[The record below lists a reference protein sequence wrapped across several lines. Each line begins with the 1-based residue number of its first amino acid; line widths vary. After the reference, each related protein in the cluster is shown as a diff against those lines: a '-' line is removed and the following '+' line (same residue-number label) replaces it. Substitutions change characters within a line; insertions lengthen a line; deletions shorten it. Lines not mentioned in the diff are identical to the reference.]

1 MIKET
6 YVILMSH
13 SNIISMI
20 MELRKGLQM
29 TSEVESIIL
38 KKQNDY
44 QVWQENEK
52 PVVVHS

>member
-20 MELRKGLQM
+20 MELRTGLQM